1 MAVCNKTG
9 AIAVYNPQKN
19 LFMSPLADG
28 PLKFVDSLDGKSMN
42 VEHITKYG
50 RSFSIVKVPYVFKL
64 LMQELQAIN
73 IKMCIITEDN
83 INQFDNMKFSKNI
96 SLLTHGSATEPFE
109 VVNIT
114 DRALKNLPSKLVTKE
129 ITSEDAKEPEAVLDY
144 QEEMEKARIFHK
156 RFQDTEKVWDPEDKL
171 FLAKE
176 FSELDKPTQVLK
188 MGDIVMFN
196 GDPYKNNRLWKI
208 TNEHEDGKFVTIQTN
223 DSTGFNSTGYFNP
236 NDLIRVVNRAD
247 LQKTTELYQMSP
259 EDYPRSP
266 DMSPPSMG
274 GGGQQPMVQQPMF
287 QQPPPININL
297 VNGNNNKTEPIV
309 TSGGSNGMP
318 LNEMPTTANMQS
330 AGNIQ
335 TAVNNAVPD
344 IDSFLSKPMINR
356 PTQEGGSNALDSLG
370 NGKVSFVVKKI

>member
-1 MAVCNKTG
+1 
-9 AIAVYNPQKN
+9 
-19 LFMSPLADG
+19 
-28 PLKFVDSLDGKSMN
+28 
-42 VEHITKYG
+42 
-50 RSFSIVKVPYVFKL
+50 
-64 LMQELQAIN
+64 
-73 IKMCIITEDN
+73 
-83 INQFDNMKFSKNI
+83 
-96 SLLTHGSATEPFE
+96 
-109 VVNIT
+109 
-114 DRALKNLPSKLVTKE
+114 
-129 ITSEDAKEPEAVLDY
+129 
-144 QEEMEKARIFHK
+144 MEKARIFHQ

-176 FSELDKPTQVLK
+176 FSELDKPTQVLIT
-188 MGDIVMFN
+188 GDIVMFN

-223 DSTGFNSTGYFNP
+223 DMAGFNSTGYFNP

-259 EDYPRSP
+259 EDYQRSP

-318 LNEMPTTANMQS
+318 LNEMPTTANNVQS
-330 AGNIQ
+330 VGNIQ
-335 TAVNNAVPD
+335 TVIPD